1 MLQVVQT
8 KQSSARRLFY
18 LNDFLIQNTY
28 DPETK
33 QSTAM
38 FTYMLHG
45 LARAYTPQIHD
56 VLCIG
61 LGVGIVPMQFANEG
75 SNVDVVEINP
85 SVAPVGARYFDFRP
99 SKVNLTIADGRY
111 YVNKTKKKYDAIILD
126 AFLGDSSP
134 VHLFSREAFSSMR
147 RVLKPGG
154 TLVMNTFWSF
164 EPNRD
169 FFSASIEKT
178 LKNVFASVRIHNG
191 GNGNLFFVASDTPN
205 LVIVHP
211 PDFSQI
217 HPSSVESVKEA
228 FDGIRLMNPAHGR
241 VLTDD
246 YNPTE
251 FYDAAN
257 REALRRQLALSMR
270 ASN

>member
-1 MLQVVQT
+1 
-8 KQSSARRLFY
+8 
-18 LNDFLIQNTY
+18 
-28 DPETK
+28 
-33 QSTAM
+33 M

-45 LARAYTPQIHD
+45 LARAYTPKIQD

-75 SNVDVVEINP
+75 CNVDVVEINP
-85 SVAPVGARYFDFRP
+85 AVIPVGTRYFGFKP
-99 SKVNLTIADGRY
+99 SKVSITVADGRY
-111 YVNKTKKKYDAIILD
+111 YVNRTKKKYDAIILD

-147 RVLKPGG
+147 RILNPGG

-164 EPNRD
+164 DSNRD

-178 LKNVFASVRIHNG
+178 LKNVFASVRIHKAS
-191 GNGNLFFVASDTPN
+191 NGNLFFVASDIPD
-205 LVIVHP
+205 LAIVHVP
-211 PDFSQI
+211 VLAHI
-217 HPSSVESVKEA
+217 HPSSVELVKEA
-228 FDGIRLMNPAHGR
+228 FDGVRLMNPAHGR

-251 FYDAAN
+251 FYDAPN

-270 ASN
+270 PPE